1 MKKVTLP
8 KTKEDAEKELATLRK
23 RIMDIAF
30 ERIGGKVKDVKE
42 EARTRKQIAR
52 ILTAF
57 KKDNVK

>member
-8 KTKEDAEKELATLRK
+8 KTKEDAENELATLRK

-30 ERIGGKVKDVKE
+30 ERISGKVKNVKE

>member
-1 MKKVTLP
+1 MKKTKLP
-8 KTKEDAEKELATLRK
+8 ETKEDAEKELNTLRK

-30 ERIGGKVKDVKE
+30 ERISGKVKDVKE
-42 EARTRKQIAR
+42 EARTRKEIAR